1 MVKNKKRRA
10 LVIFSDFLGLEIP
23 DIRHLQ
29 QIKKEHALV
38 LFRLPIDLQLGQ
50 NYDITSLPED
60 IFAQVK

>member
-1 MVKNKKRRA
+1 MYR
-10 LVIFSDFLGLEIP
+10 
-23 DIRHLQ
+23 LQ
-29 QIKKEHALV
+29 QAKKEHALV